1 MTYSLYPGCSLHST
15 GVEYG
20 ASTHAVIDAMG
31 IEMREL
37 DDWNCCGA
45 SSGHAVGNE
54 LGVMLAGRNLLIA
67 QQTGMDLVVP
77 CAACY
82 SRLRHA
88 QHSLS
93 EDGGL
98 QQKLGTS
105 VGIAWKGGVEVE
117 SLLSVMVDRVPSE
130 EISKRVRKRLS
141 GVKVAAYYGCLLARP
156 RSVTHAS
163 NPDQPM
169 EMDNLLSLLGADP
182 MEWSYK
188 TDCCGAGL
196 TMSRS
201 DQVSRL
207 VGKLVDR
214 AAEAGAECIATACP
228 MCQANLDMRQGD
240 RKMPVFYFTEL
251 MGWAFGL
258 PEADKWW
265 SKHLIDP
272 RPVLRKADGVGAAA
286 R

>member
-1 MTYSLYPGCSLHST
+1 VTYSLYPGCSLHST

-105 VGIAWKGGVEVE
+105 VGSRLEGRRGGGVAALRDGGQG
-117 SLLSVMVDRVPSE
+117 SFSRRSR
-130 EISKRVRKRLS
+130 KRVRKRTF
-141 GVKVAAYYGCLLARP
+141 GRWKVAAYYGCLLARP

-163 NPDQPM
+163 
-169 EMDNLLSLLGADP
+169 
-182 MEWSYK
+182 K
-188 TDCCGAGL
+188 
-196 TMSRS
+196 
-201 DQVSRL
+201 
-207 VGKLVDR
+207 
-214 AAEAGAECIATACP
+214 
-228 MCQANLDMRQGD
+228 
-240 RKMPVFYFTEL
+240 
-251 MGWAFGL
+251 
-258 PEADKWW
+258 
-265 SKHLIDP
+265 P
-272 RPVLRKADGVGAAA
+272 RPTYGDG
-286 R
+286 